1 MTVDTQ
7 ALRAIAV
14 RETASFVKWNVDP
27 QTDRVLGAAAVGTH
41 ATELI
46 AEARLPI
53 RSEPTTRE
61 VARTIHA
68 HLTFGEAWM
77 EADHAFAGEYIHAPP
92 REKQS

>member
-27 QTDRVLGAAAVGTH
+27 QTDRVLGVAALGTH

-46 AEARLPI
+46 AEA
-53 RSEPTTRE
+53 
-61 VARTIHA
+61 
-68 HLTFGEAWM
+68 TFGEAWM
-77 EADHAFAGEYIHAPP
+77 ETDHAFAGEYIHAPP
-92 REKQS
+92 REKRS